1 MSWCLFK
8 YALRGKKDSPKRAQS
23 SQANSQTLTLSVIK
37 PNWPIKGRRCH
48 QLNARLQRLCIVLY
62 WQGLSLVITHMKT
75 WVFVLYCLAKLS
87 WKQYLS
93 PLASTKR
100 FLLDSLGWVGSCDV
114 SVTRLIW
121 TSSSQRMGL
130 YCPCLPYFICYFHLT
145 SFTAVNVMDKLEW
158 LVTFPKMCSAAVLWL
173 AAVILAL
180 L

>member
-100 FLLDSLGWVGSCDV
+100 FLLDSLGWVGSWCF
-114 SVTRLIW
+114 SH
-121 TSSSQRMGL
+121 S
-130 YCPCLPYFICYFHLT
+130 PHLNYLF
-145 SFTAVNVMDKLEW
+145 FTENG
-158 LVTFPKMCSAAVLWL
+158 
-173 AAVILAL
+173 VILSMSPILYL
-180 L
+180 LFPLDFIYCRQCDG